1 MSRLV
6 TLSES
11 ASIGIHA
18 IVLIAR
24 AEGKLNSNTVADLTG
39 TSRNTVAKVLLLLA
53 KNNFIESTR
62 GPKGGFIL
70 KKPPQSITLYD
81 IYTAIEGPVI
91 QSGCPMDKQVCPFEK
106 CIMGGI
112 ATKVTNEMVDYFKK
126 QTIADLIK

>member
-18 IVLIAR
+18 MVLIAR
-24 AEGKLNSNTVADLTG
+24 TEGKLNSNTIAELTG
-39 TSRNTVAKVLLLLA
+39 ASRNTVAKVLLLLA

-62 GPKGGFIL
+62 GPKGGFVL
-70 KKPPQSITLYD
+70 KKPATAITLYD
-81 IYTAIEGPVI
+81 IYTAIEGLVI
-91 QSGCPMDKQVCPFEK
+91 QNSCPMDKQVCPFGK

-112 ATKVTNEMVDYFKK
+112 ANKVSDEMVDYFKN
-126 QTIADLIK
+126 QTIDNLVN